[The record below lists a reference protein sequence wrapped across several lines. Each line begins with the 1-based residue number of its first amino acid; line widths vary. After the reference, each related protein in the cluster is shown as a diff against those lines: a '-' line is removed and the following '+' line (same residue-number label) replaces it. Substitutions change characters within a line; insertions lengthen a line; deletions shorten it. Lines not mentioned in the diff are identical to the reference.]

1 MPKTLKQNQ
10 DRCTQGRISR
20 VLVSL
25 RKQHPAHGHSGY
37 GYHGFASRNPILTA
51 CCLAVILSAAAFPK
65 ISSAQTPAAR
75 KADETAIRSVIE
87 SQVVAWNRGDIPAFM
102 ASYEDSPE
110 TTFVGTAS
118 VNKGFQPILE
128 RYKKGYANK
137 DQMGTLTFKEL
148 DIRLLPSA
156 SHTTEY
162 ALVTGRFHLER
173 TAKGTATKDDGIF
186 SLVWHKT
193 ATGWKIVLDHTA

>member
-1 MPKTLKQNQ
+1 MTVLDYRARSHVFVVEWHRRDTMPKT
-10 DRCTQGRISR
+10 T
-20 VLVSL
+20 L
-25 RKQHPAHGHSGY
+25 RKQ
-37 GYHGFASRNPILTA
+37 ILTA
-51 CCLAVILSAAAFPK
+51 FCLAVILSAAVFPK
-65 ISSAQTPAAR
+65 ISRAQSPAAR
-75 KADETAIRSVIE
+75 KSDEAAIRSVIE
-87 SQVVAWNRGDIPAFM
+87 NQVIAWNRGDIPAFM

-137 DQMGTLTFKEL
+137 DQMGALTFKEL

-156 SHTTEY
+156 SHATEY

-173 TAKGTATKDDGIF
+173 SAKGTATKDDGIF